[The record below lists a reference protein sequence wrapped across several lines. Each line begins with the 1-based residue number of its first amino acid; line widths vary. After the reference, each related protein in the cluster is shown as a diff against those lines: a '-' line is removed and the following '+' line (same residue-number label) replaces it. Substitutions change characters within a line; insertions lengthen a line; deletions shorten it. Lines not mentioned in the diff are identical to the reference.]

1 MPEYTPAAAA
11 CGVPDS
17 RPVLVLNVAQLGR
30 FWMLYVSVS
39 PSASAPL
46 GWKVYAEPALT
57 LVAGVPEIVGA
68 RFAAALTVIANGAS
82 DTPAASPSLTVM
94 TMPLNVPTFWLVGV
108 PDRRPVPVLNVA
120 QLGMFA
126 IVKPSVSLSASAAL
140 GVNEYAVPAVTL
152 VGGVPLIVGA
162 RFGGAC
168 TLIANAGSAVDAR
181 PSLTEITMFA

>member
-1 MPEYTPAAAA
+1 
-11 CGVPDS
+11 
-17 RPVLVLNVAQLGR
+17 
-30 FWMLYVSVS
+30 
-39 PSASAPL
+39 
-46 GWKVYAEPALT
+46 LT

-82 DTPAASPSLTVM
+82 DTPAASPSLTLM

-108 PDRRPVPVLNVA
+108 PDSRPVPVLNVA

-181 PSLTEITMFA
+181 PSLTAIRMFA